1 MAVKKK
7 AEAKATENT
16 EAMGNVNED
25 ANEEATATAETAEAT
40 GATPEAPVGENE
52 VTGETETT
60 ENATGDESG
69 DDTGITVD
77 PEPTPEAPV
86 SEGKKVKIMPNCDYR
101 FYYGTQWY
109 TLRKGVVMT
118 VPVEVKERL
127 QKSGKLS
134 AL

>member
-16 EAMGNVNED
+16 EVKDNVNED
-25 ANEEATATAETAEAT
+25 AKEDTTATAGTAEAT
-40 GATPEAPVGENE
+40 DVTPKAPVGDNE
-52 VTGETETT
+52 ATGETEAT
-60 ENATGDESG
+60 ENTTGDESG
-69 DDTGITVD
+69 EDTGITVD

-86 SEGKKVKIMPNCDYR
+86 SEGKKVKILPNCDYR

>member
-16 EAMGNVNED
+16 EVKENGA
-25 ANEEATATAETAEAT
+25 EEVEETAVETAE
-40 GATPEAPVGENE
+40 
-52 VTGETETT
+52 ETT
-60 ENATGDESG
+60 KATENTEATEETPVEDGGE
-69 DDTGITVD
+69 DTGITVD

-86 SEGKKVKIMPNCDYR
+86 SEGKKVKILPNCNYR

-109 TLRKGVVMT
+109 TLRKGVATT

-127 QKSGKLS
+127 QKAGKLS

>member
-16 EAMGNVNED
+16 EVKEQVAEETTEETTVETTEETTV
-25 ANEEATATAETAEAT
+25 EEA
-40 GATPEAPVGENE
+40 
-52 VTGETETT
+52 TGETEAT
-60 ENATGDESG
+60 EEATGEESG
-69 DDTGITVD
+69 EDTGITVD

-86 SEGKKVKIMPNCDYR
+86 SEGKKVKILPNCDYR

-109 TLRKGVVMT
+109 TLRKGVTMT

-127 QKSGKLS
+127 QKAGKLS

>member
-16 EAMGNVNED
+16 EVKEQVAE
-25 ANEEATATAETAEAT
+25 ETAEET
-40 GATPEAPVGENE
+40 TVKTTEETPVEEA
-52 VTGETETT
+52 TGETEAT
-60 ENATGDESG
+60 EEATGEESG
-69 DDTGITVD
+69 EDTGITVD

-86 SEGKKVKIMPNCDYR
+86 SEGKKVKILPNCDYR

-109 TLRKGVVMT
+109 TLHKGVTMT

-127 QKSGKLS
+127 QKAGKLS

>member
-16 EAMGNVNED
+16 EVMDNVTDEV
-25 ANEEATATAETAEAT
+25 EETPVDTEETPVT
-40 GATPEAPVGENE
+40 GATDNPEA
-52 VTGETETT
+52 T
-60 ENATGDESG
+60 ENTEDEESG
-69 DDTGITVD
+69 ADTGITVD

-86 SEGKKVKIMPNCDYR
+86 DEGKKVKIKPNCNYR
-101 FYYGTQWY
+101 FYYGTTWY
-109 TLRKGVVMT
+109 TLCKDVIMT

-127 QKSGKLS
+127 QEAGKLS